1 MVSTELTQSRE
12 GGYFRAIADSVIL
25 AWDWRRRAI
34 AFGAGAVGALALPPF
49 DFLPAIA
56 APMMAAV
63 WLIDGSA
70 AAQAGGRSTVRSV
83 RSAFAAGW
91 WWGLGYF
98 VAGLWWVG
106 AAFLVEADKFA
117 WALPFGVLALPAGLA
132 FFPAIGFAI
141 ARLLWSPGPAR
152 VLALAIGLGV
162 SEWLRAV
169 VLTGFPWNEIGMALG
184 QNLVLAQFAS
194 IAGLH
199 GLTLLTIAIFAAPAT
214 LADEANGSWLT
225 RPIGLAVVALAALA
239 AFGTY
244 RLSAPEA
251 ATLAGVKLRI
261 MQTDMA
267 QDGSFGPQNKEAI
280 LRRYLDLSD
289 RATSPSST
297 GVADVTHLIW
307 PESAFPFLL
316 ARDPKALAQIADLL
330 SGGATLITGAARLAE
345 PTPGDRRLHYFNSI
359 QVVDRRGALLDRYDK
374 IHLVPFGEYLPWA
387 DLLDRLG
394 VTQFVHFPG
403 GFRRRRRP
411 RRSARSRAAR
421 RASAD
426 LLRSGLSTGH
436 RLRVQGRRAPRGLDA
451 QPDGRRLV
459 RADAGALPAFR
470 ASPPAGH
477 RDRPAAGSRRQRRH
491 IGGRRRPRPRH
502 GAASFGSRKR
512 ARQPVAGAAPADFL
526 QPIRGPRAAV
536 DARGAAGCFDAR
548 PSKAP
553 KVIRLVVRILAF
565 ALLAGAFAACVID
578 GARWIATDQWKF
590 TPIGETLDWAFPN
603 KFLLVQNFIER
614 HNPLALNVLWA
625 PTWAVLGVIGVG
637 LFYLVRRRPPP
648 IGHSNRSR

>member
-63 WLIDGSA
+63 WLVDGSA

-403 GFRRRRRP
+403 GFDAGAGPAVLHAPGLPDALPLICYEAVFPQDIGSAFRADERRAAWMLNLTDDAWFGLTPGPYQHFAQARLRAIETGLPLVRAANGGISAVVDGLGRVTAQLPLGVESVLDSPLPAPRPPTFYSRYGALAPLSMLAALLAASTLARRRRR
-411 RRSARSRAAR
+411 R
-421 RASAD
+421 
-426 LLRSGLSTGH
+426 
-436 RLRVQGRRAPRGLDA
+436 
-451 QPDGRRLV
+451 
-459 RADAGALPAFR
+459 
-470 ASPPAGH
+470 
-477 RDRPAAGSRRQRRH
+477 
-491 IGGRRRPRPRH
+491 
-502 GAASFGSRKR
+502 
-512 ARQPVAGAAPADFL
+512 
-526 QPIRGPRAAV
+526 
-536 DARGAAGCFDAR
+536 
-548 PSKAP
+548 
-553 KVIRLVVRILAF
+553 
-565 ALLAGAFAACVID
+565 
-578 GARWIATDQWKF
+578 
-590 TPIGETLDWAFPN
+590 
-603 KFLLVQNFIER
+603 
-614 HNPLALNVLWA
+614 
-625 PTWAVLGVIGVG
+625 
-637 LFYLVRRRPPP
+637 
-648 IGHSNRSR
+648 